1 MPIPGWIRG
10 LAAGL
15 MMYGASNAAAQ
26 DASTMASAF
35 LDLCVSPSGE
45 ARETCGAFIVEMIDV
60 YALLA
65 AKNPN
70 DRTVCP
76 TRTLSSNRGRQ
87 LFVEWAERHSQ
98 ELSMPFWEA
107 VETAIRERY
116 PCATPLIRLPER

>member
-1 MPIPGWIRG
+1 MSKLEWVRG
-10 LAAGL
+10 VAVVFAVSVGS
-15 MMYGASNAAAQ
+15 GAAAQ
-26 DASTMASAF
+26 ETATMASKF
-35 LDLCVSPSGE
+35 LDLCVSPSSE
-45 ARETCGAFIVEMIDV
+45 ARETCGSFIVGMIDV

-76 TRTLSSNRGRQ
+76 TRTLSPTRGRQ
-87 LFVEWAERHSQ
+87 LFVEWAGRHSN

-116 PCATPLIRLPER
+116 PCAAPLIRLPER